1 MADKKNN
8 SMPREVKLT
17 DDGYYTTD
25 EGYKYIDLLDALSR
39 SENWREYVNP
49 EYEKKNKTS
58 KKKKSVK
65 QASGGKIGSGKMNCQ
80 GYGKARRP

>member
-8 SMPREVKLT
+8 SMPRQVKLT

-25 EGYKYIDLLDALSR
+25 EGYKYTNMSDALAR
-39 SENWREYVNP
+39 SDNWRKYVNP
-49 EYEKKNKTS
+49 KSEKKTS

-65 QASGGKIGSGKMNCQ
+65 RASGGPVGCGIAKRGLGKN
-80 GYGKARRP
+80 YK